1 MLVGGSMTTYR
12 QPKAAGTPTWMDLTG
27 PDPAASRAFYHALF
41 GWEYDIGE
49 GFGGYATARLGDRTV
64 AGVVGPQPE
73 GMEIPAAWQLYFASE
88 SAASDASRAVSLG
101 ATELYPAM
109 DVGPFGSMVT
119 LADPTGA
126 VFSFWQAGSHV
137 GTQVTDEPGSATWYE
152 LYSPNAAQ
160 ASEFYAALLG
170 ATADRMPG
178 GLEYYVL
185 KHGEQMLAGI
195 MQIDPSWGNPPPHW
209 VVYFAVANLDETIAA
224 VHANGGAMMGDID
237 QSPFGRIAA
246 LRDASGAVFKVVEL
260 RR

>member
-1 MLVGGSMTTYR
+1 MTKYT
-12 QPKAAGTPTWMDLTG
+12 QPKAAGTPTWMDVIG
-27 PDPAASRAFYHALF
+27 PDAAASRAFYHALF

-49 GFGGYATARLGDRTV
+49 DFGGYATARIGDDTV

-73 GMEIPAAWQLYFASE
+73 GMEIAPAWQLYFASE
-88 SAASDASRAVSLG
+88 SAAHDASRAVSLG

-109 DVGPFGSMVT
+109 EVGSFGTMAT

-126 VFSFWQAGSHV
+126 MFSLWQPGSHI

-170 ATADRMPG
+170 ATVTRMPG
-178 GLEYYVL
+178 GMEYYVL
-185 KHGEQMLAGI
+185 KHDERMLAGI
-195 MQIDPSWGNPPPHW
+195 MQIDPSWGNLPAHW
-209 VVYFAVANLDETIAA
+209 VIYFAVANVDETVAM
-224 VHANGGAMMGDID
+224 VLANGGAMMGDID

-246 LRDASGAVFKVVEL
+246 FRDASGAVFKVVEL
-260 RR
+260 QQRM